1 MVNKIYIGWD
11 PREDLAY
18 RVCRHS
24 IISRTDPMNVHVQ
37 PLRLNDF
44 RNNNLIWRSNDEK
57 ASTEFT
63 FTRFLVPFLTNYK
76 GWALFCDCD
85 FLFLR
90 DIQKLFDLADPT
102 KAVMCV
108 QHDYTPSELVKM
120 DNKPQAMYPRKNWS
134 SLILWN
140 CEHPSNKKV
149 TLDFVNTRQMS
160 YLHQFGWLQDEEIG
174 SLPYQWNYLEGWHN
188 TNDANAVHYTRGG
201 PWFENWQ
208 DVDYAKEWLEEKKA
222 FELTII

>member
-1 MVNKIYIGWD
+1 
-11 PREDLAY
+11 
-18 RVCRHS
+18 
-24 IISRTDPMNVHVQ
+24 VHVQ

-44 RNNNLIWRSNDEK
+44 RNNNLIWRGNDEK

-63 FTRFLVPFLTNYK
+63 FTRFLVPFLNNYK

-108 QHDYTPSELVKM
+108 QHDYTPSESVKM
-120 DNKPQAMYPRKNWS
+120 DNKPQATYPRKNWS

-140 CEHPSNKKV
+140 CDHHSNKKV
-149 TLDFVNTRQMS
+149 TLDFVNKKQMS
-160 YLHQFGWLQDEEIG
+160 YLHQFGWLKDDEIG
-174 SLPYQWNYLEGWHN
+174 SLPYQWNYLEGWYN
-188 TNDANAVHYTRGG
+188 SNDANAVHYTRGG
-201 PWFENWQ
+201 PWFEKWQ
-208 DVDYAKEWLEEKKA
+208 NVDYAKEWILEKNEFNCK
-222 FELTII
+222 